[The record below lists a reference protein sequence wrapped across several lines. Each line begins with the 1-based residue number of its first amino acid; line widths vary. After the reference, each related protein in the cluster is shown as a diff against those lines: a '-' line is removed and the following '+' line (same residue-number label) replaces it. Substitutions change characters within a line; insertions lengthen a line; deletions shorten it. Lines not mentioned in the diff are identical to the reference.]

1 MPITYS
7 EWPVRRDPSL
17 CDLDDRP
24 AVARI
29 RWTAWG
35 GAPKYARVCE
45 YHRSCT
51 EGWRGVDVLE
61 RYQPESTACCPKRQG
76 G

>member
-1 MPITYS
+1 VPITYS

-17 CDLDDRP
+17 CDLHDRP

-35 GAPKYARVCE
+35 GAPQYARVCE
-45 YHRSCT
+45 DCRAIT
-51 EGWRGVDVLE
+51 EGNRGVDVLE
-61 RYQPESTACCPKRQG
+61 RYPLDTAKQED
-76 G
+76 